1 MVQYSIMSDSSE
13 IKTTSAV
20 YLRIALDV
28 AKRIAAEV
36 LPEGTKMYGRSVM
49 ASEYGVSPETIR
61 RSLKLLSDTGIVQ
74 VNQNSG
80 AVVLSKKNAQNYVGR
95 FDEYDGVKALQNQLR
110 KAVREHAQLTK
121 KIQDIVNDIST
132 ISVRSSTKSPFTNYE
147 MDILSGS
154 PCEGKTLQELH
165 FWQETGAT
173 IIAIKRK
180 VQLFLSPGPY
190 FCLEAGDTIVFIGEE
205 RSAYTVQD
213 FVTP

>member
-1 MVQYSIMSDSSE
+1 MSVSSE
-13 IKTTSAV
+13 INTTSAV

-28 AKRIAAEV
+28 AKRIASGA
-36 LPEGTKMYGRSVM
+36 LSEGTKMYGRSVM

-80 AVVLSKKNAQNYVGR
+80 AVVLSMENAKNYVGR
-95 FDEYDGVKALQNQLR
+95 FDEYDSVKALQNQLR
-110 KAVREHAQLTK
+110 KSVREHAQLTK
-121 KIQDIVNDIST
+121 KIQEIVTEIST
-132 ISVRSSTKSPFTNYE
+132 ISVRSTTKSPFTNYE
-147 MDILSGS
+147 LDIPSGS

-180 VQLFLSPGPY
+180 NQLFLSPGPY
-190 FCLEAGDTIVFIGEE
+190 FSLEQADTVVFIGEE
-205 RSAYTVQD
+205 RSAYTVQN
-213 FVTP
+213 FVSPQN